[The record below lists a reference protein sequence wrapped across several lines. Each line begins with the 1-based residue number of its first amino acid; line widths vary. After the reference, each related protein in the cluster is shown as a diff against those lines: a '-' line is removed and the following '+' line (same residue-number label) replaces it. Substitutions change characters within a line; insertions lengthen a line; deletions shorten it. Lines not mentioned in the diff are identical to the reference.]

1 MSVKS
6 GKTVKNKNGGTT
18 DLYHKVKCDLCNG
31 NTIIETEDEI
41 RKAFNY
47 PGKGQIAKTMKVL
60 VKDLKPVKRKSSKVP
75 TNTGSG
81 TKNPAKPYWN
91 NSFLFE
97 KVDNRLKFLMS
108 YELFEKQMGGL
119 GKNNLSRF
127 TIIPKETKL
136 RLAEIDKSLSSA
148 NLSDKERKALEQE
161 KNSLESSLDTNL
173 AQSFEKIKGAMKV
186 LKDEKEKGI
195 AINEEFIQKILDR
208 TEVKGKNLEIQEK
221 HDATANRKVI
231 MSLYAEIYE
240 FLYGKYAK
248 TINVDPLYKE
258 GLQYLQ
264 DEGNR
269 STVAEKIARFA
280 KRSLQFKGEG
290 FYGGLAEFGADLKD
304 FNESMDEIME
314 YYKK

>member
-1 MSVKS
+1 MKLLEEK
-6 GKTVKNKNGGTT
+6 GRMYGYEITQ
-18 DLYHKVKCDLCNG
+18 KVKEITKGELN
-31 NTIIETEDEI
+31 ITEG
-41 RKAFNY
+41 ALY
-47 PGKGQIAKTMKVL
+47 PALHKLEADGLLDVE
-60 VKDLKPVKRKSSKVP
+60 V
-75 TNTGSG
+75 
-81 TKNPAKPYWN
+81 
-91 NSFLFE
+91 E

-269 STVAEKIARFA
+269 STGQVHAPFQVLSFDLEGIWVRFLTDEEIATRNQSTLDCPACNRCFLIVTSA
-280 KRSLQFKGEG
+280 RH
-290 FYGGLAEFGADLKD
+290 
-304 FNESMDEIME
+304 
-314 YYKK
+314 